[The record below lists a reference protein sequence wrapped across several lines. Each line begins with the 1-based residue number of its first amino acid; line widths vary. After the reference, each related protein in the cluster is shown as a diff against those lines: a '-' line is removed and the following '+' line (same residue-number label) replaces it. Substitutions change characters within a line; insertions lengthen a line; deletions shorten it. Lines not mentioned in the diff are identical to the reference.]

1 MSEITERLRTAI
13 ADRYVIDHE
22 LGAGGMATVYLAQ
35 DLKHDRKV
43 AVKVL
48 KPELAAVIGAE
59 RFLNEIKVTANLQ
72 HPHILPL
79 HDSGEADSFLFY
91 VMPYVE
97 GETLRAKMDHDK
109 QLGIDEALEITRS
122 LAAALDYAHRHD
134 VIHRDIK
141 PENILLHDGQPL
153 VVDFGIALAV
163 SHAGG
168 TRLTETGL
176 SIGTPHYMSPE
187 QAMGDRELDARSD
200 VYSLGAMLYE
210 MLTGD
215 PPYTGST
222 AQAIVAKVITEK
234 APPVTVH
241 RDTVPPHVAGAIDKA
256 LAKLPADRF
265 HTAAEFAD
273 ALTGKGVII
282 ATVRSAA
289 DMKRDAVSAGP
300 AWRRILPRAAA
311 ILAALA
317 FGFAARGMLSTT
329 APVARPPVRFAV
341 ELPADVQLADAQL
354 DVSPDGSKLVV
365 PGFGDGGGRLYIHHM
380 DQLGFTPIP
389 GTEDGG
395 TVFFSPDGEW
405 VGFTQENVLKKVRL
419 DDGTVLDITEAT
431 WGGGT
436 WGTNDTLVYTRNYLS
451 GLWRVAAGGGEGE
464 ELTTPDP
471 AKGELGHW
479 WPQLLPGE
487 KHVLFTNFSTPIDRA
502 RIAVLSLESGEVT
515 TLIEGGTFGRYLPTG
530 HIAYLRAGTILTVP
544 FDVDRL
550 EVTGPPVPVLE
561 QVAHVAPDGRA
572 AFAVS
577 GNGSMAYVPDTLFN
591 PPRLL
596 VWVDRAGREEPVM
609 PERGIYSGPA
619 LSPDGRR
626 IALTIYRETD
636 DVWIYELR
644 RGLLTRLT
652 RQDASAFGPRWT
664 RDGRRVIYH
673 VEQPQ
678 FDLFWRVTDGS
689 TAEQV
694 LHSTA
699 SDKRATSISP
709 DGTVLA
715 FSESDP
721 DSDIWLLPLDGGSEP
736 TAFLSTPYNEGEAAF
751 SPDGRWI
758 AYSSDESGR
767 SEIYVQ
773 AYPNPEGGRIH
784 VSTEGGVEPRWT
796 RGGAELVYRHRN
808 RMLAAAIDPR
818 SGEPGS
824 PQVLFEGTYA
834 WAGGNSHSYD
844 VTPDGSRFLMAKTP
858 PESAPRQ
865 AYVVLNWLEE
875 MKRRVGQ

>member
-1 MSEITERLRTAI
+1 ME
-13 ADRYVIDHE
+13 
-22 LGAGGMATVYLAQ
+22 
-35 DLKHDRKV
+35 
-43 AVKVL
+43 
-48 KPELAAVIGAE
+48 
-59 RFLNEIKVTANLQ
+59 
-72 HPHILPL
+72 
-79 HDSGEADSFLFY
+79 
-91 VMPYVE
+91 
-97 GETLRAKMDHDK
+97 HDK

-163 SHAGG
+163 SQAGG

-210 MLTGD
+210 MLSGD

-241 RDTVPPHVAGAIDKA
+241 RDTVPPHIAGAIEKS

-282 ATVRSAA
+282 ATAPSAA
-289 DMKRDAVSAGP
+289 DLKRAATPAGP
-300 AWRRILPRAAA
+300 AWRRNLPRAAA

-317 FGFAARGMLSTT
+317 FGFAARGMLSDST
-329 APVARPPVRFAV
+329 PEPRPPVRFAV
-341 ELPADVQLADAQL
+341 ELPAGVQLGDAQL
-354 DVSPDGSKLVV
+354 DMSPDGSKLVV
-365 PGFGDGGGRLYIHHM
+365 PGSGAGGGRLYIHHM
-380 DQLGFTPIP
+380 DQLGFVPIP

-395 TVFFSPDGEW
+395 TAFFSPDGEW
-405 VGFTQENVLKKVRL
+405 VGFTQEQSLKKVRL

-436 WGTNDTLVYTRNYLS
+436 WGTNDTIVYTRNYLS

-464 ELTTPDP
+464 QLTTPDQT
-471 AKGELGHW
+471 KGELGHW

-515 TLIEGGTFGRYLPTG
+515 TVIEGGTFGRYLPSG
-530 HIAYLRAGTILTVP
+530 HITYLRGRTILTVP
-544 FDVDRL
+544 FDVGGL
-550 EVTGPPVPVLE
+550 EVTGSPVPVLE
-561 QVAHVAPDGRA
+561 EVARVVPDGRA
-572 AFAVS
+572 AFVVA
-577 GNGSMAYVPDTLFN
+577 GNGAMAYVPDTLFN
-591 PPRLL
+591 PPRQL
-596 VWVDRAGREEPVM
+596 VWVDRTGREEPVM
-609 PERGIYSGPA
+609 QEQGIYSAPA

-626 IALTIYRETD
+626 IALSIHDGTD

-664 RDGRRVIYH
+664 HDGRRVIYH

-678 FDLFWRVTDGS
+678 FDLFWRATDGS
-689 TAEQV
+689 TSEQV
-694 LHSTA
+694 LHTTA
-699 SDKRATSISP
+699 SDKQATSISP
-709 DGTVLA
+709 DGAMLA
-715 FSESDP
+715 FTQTDP
-721 DSDIWLLPLDGGSEP
+721 DADIWLLPLDGSGDP
-736 TAFLSTPYNEGEAAF
+736 TPFLQTPYGEGQAVF
-751 SPDGRWI
+751 SPNGRWI
-758 AYSSDESGR
+758 AYTSDESGR
-767 SEIYVQ
+767 WEVYVQ
-773 AYPNPEGGRIH
+773 AYPNPEGGRVQ
-784 VSTEGGVEPRWT
+784 VSTEGGGEPRWT
-796 RGGAELVYRHRN
+796 RGGAELVYRDDN
-808 RMLAAAIDPR
+808 RVLAVAIDPG

-824 PQVLFEGTYA
+824 PQVLFEGTYG

-844 VTPDGSRFLMAKTP
+844 VTPDGSRFLMVKTP

-865 AYVVLNWLEE
+865 VYVVLNWLDE
-875 MKRRVGQ
+875 MRQRVGQ

>member
-1 MSEITERLRTAI
+1 MDE
-13 ADRYVIDHE
+13 
-22 LGAGGMATVYLAQ
+22 
-35 DLKHDRKV
+35 
-43 AVKVL
+43 AVKI
-48 KPELAAVIGAE
+48 AHAV
-59 RFLNEIKVTANLQ
+59 
-72 HPHILPL
+72 
-79 HDSGEADSFLFY
+79 AD
-91 VMPYVE
+91 
-97 GETLRAKMDHDK
+97 
-109 QLGIDEALEITRS
+109 
-122 LAAALDYAHRHD
+122 ALDYAHRHD

-141 PENILLHDGQPL
+141 PDNILLHDGQPL

-163 SHAGG
+163 SQAGG

-241 RDTVPPHVAGAIDKA
+241 RDTVPPHIAGAIDKS

-273 ALTGKGVII
+273 ALTGKGVFVTTAPAVADERRAA
-282 ATVRSAA
+282 ATP
-289 DMKRDAVSAGP
+289 AGP
-300 AWRRILPRAAA
+300 AWRRNLPQAAA

-317 FGFAARGMLSTT
+317 FGFTAHGMLGDATP
-329 APVARPPVRFAV
+329 APSPPVRFAV
-341 ELPADVQLADAQL
+341 ELPTGDYLADAQMA
-354 DVSPDGSKLVV
+354 VSRDGSVLVV
-365 PGFGDGGGRLYIHHM
+365 PGSGDDGGRLYIHRM
-380 DQLGFTPIP
+380 DQLGFAPIP
-389 GTEDGG
+389 GTEDAGSA
-395 TVFFSPDGEW
+395 FFSPDGAW
-405 VGFTQENVLKKVRL
+405 VGFSRERTLKKVRL

-431 WGGGT
+431 WGGGS
-436 WGTNDTLVYTRNYLS
+436 WGTNDTIVYTPSYLS

-464 ELTTPDP
+464 QLTTPDP

-479 WPQLLPGE
+479 WPQLLPGNE
-487 KHVLFTNFSTPIDRA
+487 HVLFTNFSTPIDRA
-502 RIAVLSLESGEVT
+502 QIVVLSLETGEVK
-515 TLIEGGTFGRYLPTG
+515 TLIEGGTFGRYVPTG
-530 HIAYLRAGTILTVP
+530 HITYLRAGTILAVP
-544 FDVDRL
+544 FDIDRL

-561 QVAHVAPDGRA
+561 EVAHVVPDGSA

-577 GNGSMAYVPDTLFN
+577 GNGTMAYVPDTLFN

-596 VWVDRAGREEPVM
+596 VWVDRSGREEPVM
-609 PERGIYSGPA
+609 PEPGLYSGPA

-626 IALTIYRETD
+626 IAVTIRRETD

-644 RGLLTRLT
+644 RSLLTRLT
-652 RQDASAFGPRWT
+652 RQDASAFGPQWT
-664 RDGRRVIYH
+664 RGGRRVIYH

-678 FDLFWRVTDGS
+678 FDLFWRATDGS
-689 TAEQV
+689 TSEQV

-699 SDKRATSISP
+699 SDKQATSLSP

-721 DSDIWLLPLDGGSEP
+721 DSDIWLLPLDGSGEP
-736 TAFLSTPYNEGEAAF
+736 TPFLATPYSEGQAAF
-751 SPDGRWI
+751 SPNGRWI
-758 AYSSDESGR
+758 AYYSDESGR
-767 SEIYVQ
+767 SEIYIQ
-773 AYPNPEGGRIH
+773 AYLNPEGGRVQ

-808 RMLAAAIDPR
+808 RMLAVAIDPV
-818 SGEPGS
+818 SGEPAS
-824 PQVLFEGTYA
+824 PRVLFEGTYA

-844 VTPDGSRFLMAKTP
+844 VTPDGSRFLMVKTP

-865 AYVVLNWLEE
+865 VYVVLNWLEE
-875 MKRRVGQ
+875 MKQRVGR